1 MQMKWESMM
10 DMVKYFQRQGISD
23 FEIVFP
29 IMNVKLIGHIVVAQ
43 DDRDGGGPVAPA
55 ASRIDKAR
63 VA

>member
-1 MQMKWESMM
+1 MM

-29 IMNVKLIGHIVVAQ
+29 IMNVKLIGHIVAAQ
-43 DDRDGGGPVAPA
+43 NDDNGDGPA
-55 ASRIDKAR
+55 DPGSPIDEAR